1 MMRGYFGLLAGA
13 LGFALFGGSGGSG
26 FGAFGV
32 WGYLVLFTLHCGFML
47 LNILLDWVSAR
58 Y

>member
-13 LGFALFGGSGGSG
+13 LGFALFGGSGRSG

-32 WGYLVLFTLHCGFML
+32 
-47 LNILLDWVSAR
+47 
-58 Y
+58 